1 MRGACPPALP
11 LFPLG
16 CQAAQ
21 SWGGPLRPVAPG
33 GAVWCPG
40 EHGLGAPQLG
50 RSPAGTSSQTLL
62 PLGPTGRPPSLHG
75 ALAPASGT
83 WWSRLS
89 GGSAGSHLGTAQPRG
104 WGFPHQVNP
113 SVCPRG
119 CLSAGRGRGHW
130 DLSHHNDCPA
140 GPAQP
145 GAPRG
150 SLHSA
155 CLPAP
160 AVTMGMHRD
169 KRPEAHAAR
178 APLLR
183 QKSFPAARGT
193 VPQGEG
199 SCRGPGPAPSV
210 RDPRGTLATGLP
222 CSSADL
228 ETAAGGLGSSE
239 PAACCAPPPYEEGL
253 GGDSPEPPTPSLGR
267 QGVPITHLQFRLWG
281 SCLLLGSQNSWP
293 DALSLLPGPVCVG
306 VRGRALGRQQGAGC
320 PCVAEP
326 QSPPPTWGPGCPSLG
341 AVLSQGWGTA
351 GSGLGSE
358 FRLVP
363 YPSSL
368 VSTPVLPR
376 SCDGCQACTP
386 SPAPNTASRKPSQ
399 PRPHLLPLQPG
410 QPDSSPYLLGG
421 GLCSV
426 KQGPPT
432 GWPGRGGTL

>member
-1 MRGACPPALP
+1 M
-11 LFPLG
+11 
-16 CQAAQ
+16 
-21 SWGGPLRPVAPG
+21 APG

-62 PLGPTGRPPSLHG
+62 PLGPTGRPPSLHW

-169 KRPEAHAAR
+169 KRSEAHAAR

-199 SCRGPGPAPSV
+199 SRRGPGPAPSV

-239 PAACCAPPPYEEGL
+239 PAACCAPPPYGEGL
-253 GGDSPEPPTPSLGR
+253 SGDSPEPPTPSLGR

-326 QSPPPTWGPGCPSLG
+326 QSPPPTWEPGCPSLG
-341 AVLSQGWGTA
+341 AVLSQGWAQQGVA
-351 GSGLGSE
+351 WALNSGLYPTLSAWSPHLFCQEAVMGARRAPHPQLPTLPPGSPHNPA
-358 FRLVP
+358 LT
-363 YPSSL
+363 SSL
-368 VSTPVLPR
+368 CSQGNLIHLPT
-376 SCDGCQACTP
+376 SWG
-386 SPAPNTASRKPSQ
+386 
-399 PRPHLLPLQPG
+399 
-410 QPDSSPYLLGG
+410 GG